1 MGHGARL
8 FVNSKV
14 LQIFAAIFV
23 QYYLLTFFPKCDIMY
38 TSKKERKPH
47 MKIFNIRHLINEI
60 HYIKSPH
67 LQNLVANYLT
77 EYVPDYFWEIGASST
92 GKYHPAFSQ
101 GEGGLVRHTKAVVAF
116 ANELLRMS
124 PYCNLTPE
132 EQDAIIAA
140 CIIHDTC
147 KYGIEDYTKSEYK
160 SHADNAS
167 KLFADYY
174 NSYKESYE
182 VSADT
187 ISIICHAIL
196 THMGHWAEREEERPS
211 TIIDQ
216 CVHEAD
222 YIASR
227 NFINIP
233 NIVEDWARTDE
244 GIKEDIEE
252 LPF

>member
-1 MGHGARL
+1 
-8 FVNSKV
+8 
-14 LQIFAAIFV
+14 
-23 QYYLLTFFPKCDIMY
+23 
-38 TSKKERKPH
+38 
-47 MKIFNIRHLINEI
+47 MKIFNVRYLINEI
-60 HYIKSPH
+60 HYIKNFH
-67 LQNLVANYLT
+67 LQSLVASYLK

-92 GKYHPAFSQ
+92 GKYHPSFSQ
-101 GEGGLVRHTKAVVAF
+101 GKGGLVRHTKAVVAF

-124 PYCNLTPE
+124 PYCNLTPD
-132 EQDAIIAA
+132 EQDSIIAA

-160 SHADNAS
+160 NHADNAS

-174 NSYKESYE
+174 NNYKESYE
-182 VSADT
+182 VSADI
-187 ISIICHAIL
+187 ISIICHAVL

-233 NIVEDWARTDE
+233 NIVEDWVRADE
-244 GIKEDIEE
+244 EIREDIES